1 MRDTERLYKYDVEL
15 FSKESIYFYISGVSI
30 KVQMDLIADMWL
42 KGALNIISNNS
53 TIVHF

>member
-42 KGALNIISNNS
+42 KSALNIISNNS
-53 TIVHF
+53 TVVHF